1 MIEFSNV
8 TKTYKAG
15 NKAIRKLN
23 IQIADG
29 EFVFIVGRSG
39 SGKSTLLKMLLKE
52 VEPTS
57 GHIIVNG
64 VNLQRMPRR
73 HVPKYRRRL
82 GMVFQDFKLLKD
94 RTVYENV
101 AFAQR
106 VIGVPVRRIRE
117 NVPEMLKLVGLS
129 SKYKFYPNQLSGGEQ
144 QRVAIARALVTKPSI
159 VLLDEP
165 LCNLDVQLRIE
176 MRTEMS
182 YLFHK
187 LKTTVFH
194 VTHDPSEA
202 FAMADRIIVM
212 NGGKIDQADDPKT
225 CYLKPRTA
233 LVAGLL
239 GAGNDLKDISILETG
254 ENGACRIQVG
264 EEQVEGTYF
273 PAQEKAGGDIVS
285 ASEEKARP
293 GQLRFRPED
302 GRWTGGQ
309 ASGNCFKAR
318 AVLSSFEGG
327 CYRVKMVTGNGQEFC
342 IIHQEPIPEQ
352 TEGYVQV
359 EKEKLY
365 VYELAVD

>member
-1 MIEFSNV
+1 MIEISNV
-8 TKTYKAG
+8 IKTYKAG

-23 IQIADG
+23 IHIADG

-144 QRVAIARALVTKPSI
+144 QRVAIARALVNNPE
-159 VLLDEP
+159 VLLADEP
-165 LCNLDVQLRIE
+165 TGNLDRQNAEEI
-176 MRTEMS
+176 MRLLEES
-182 YLFHK
+182 NAQG
-187 LKTTVFH
+187 TTVIV
-194 VTHDPSEA
+194 VTHSQE
-202 FAMADRIIVM
+202 IVDSM
-212 NGGKIDQADDPKT
+212 QKRVITMDKGMVVSDKRGGEI
-225 CYLKPRTA
+225 
-233 LVAGLL
+233 
-239 GAGNDLKDISILETG
+239 
-254 ENGACRIQVG
+254 
-264 EEQVEGTYF
+264 
-273 PAQEKAGGDIVS
+273 
-285 ASEEKARP
+285 
-293 GQLRFRPED
+293 
-302 GRWTGGQ
+302 
-309 ASGNCFKAR
+309 
-318 AVLSSFEGG
+318 
-327 CYRVKMVTGNGQEFC
+327 
-342 IIHQEPIPEQ
+342 
-352 TEGYVQV
+352 
-359 EKEKLY
+359 
-365 VYELAVD
+365 YELQHNLL

>member
-1 MIEFSNV
+1 MIEISNV
-8 TKTYKAG
+8 IKTYKAG

-23 IQIADG
+23 IHIADG

-144 QRVAIARALVTKPSI
+144 QRVAIARALVNNPE
-159 VLLDEP
+159 VLLADEP
-165 LCNLDVQLRIE
+165 TGNLDRQNAEEI
-176 MRTEMS
+176 MR
-182 YLFHK
+182 
-187 LKTTVFH
+187 
-194 VTHDPSEA
+194 
-202 FAMADRIIVM
+202 
-212 NGGKIDQADDPKT
+212 
-225 CYLKPRTA
+225 
-233 LVAGLL
+233 LL
-239 GAGNDLKDISILETG
+239 
-254 ENGACRIQVG
+254 
-264 EEQVEGTYF
+264 EEIN
-273 PAQEKAGGDIVS
+273 A
-285 ASEEKARP
+285 
-293 GQLRFRPED
+293 
-302 GRWTGGQ
+302 
-309 ASGNCFKAR
+309 
-318 AVLSSFEGG
+318 
-327 CYRVKMVTGNGQEFC
+327 
-342 IIHQEPIPEQ
+342 
-352 TEGYVQV
+352 
-359 EKEKLY
+359 
-365 VYELAVD
+365 

>member
-1 MIEFSNV
+1 MIEISNV
-8 TKTYKAG
+8 IKTYKAG

-23 IQIADG
+23 IHIADG

-144 QRVAIARALVTKPSI
+144 QRVAIARALVNNPE
-159 VLLDEP
+159 VLLADEP
-165 LCNLDVQLRIE
+165 TGNLDRQNAEEI
-176 MRTEMS
+176 MRLLEEINAQG
-182 YLFHK
+182 
-187 LKTTVFH
+187 TTVIV
-194 VTHDPSEA
+194 VTHSQE
-202 FAMADRIIVM
+202 IVDSM
-212 NGGKIDQADDPKT
+212 RKRVITMDKGMVVSDKRGGEI
-225 CYLKPRTA
+225 
-233 LVAGLL
+233 
-239 GAGNDLKDISILETG
+239 
-254 ENGACRIQVG
+254 
-264 EEQVEGTYF
+264 
-273 PAQEKAGGDIVS
+273 
-285 ASEEKARP
+285 
-293 GQLRFRPED
+293 
-302 GRWTGGQ
+302 
-309 ASGNCFKAR
+309 
-318 AVLSSFEGG
+318 
-327 CYRVKMVTGNGQEFC
+327 
-342 IIHQEPIPEQ
+342 
-352 TEGYVQV
+352 
-359 EKEKLY
+359 
-365 VYELAVD
+365 YELQHNLL

>member
-1 MIEFSNV
+1 MIEISNV
-8 TKTYKAG
+8 IKTYKAG

-23 IQIADG
+23 IHIADG

-144 QRVAIARALVTKPSI
+144 QRVAIARALVNNPE
-159 VLLDEP
+159 VLLADEP
-165 LCNLDVQLRIE
+165 TGNLDRQNAEEI
-176 MRTEMS
+176 MRLLEEINAQG
-182 YLFHK
+182 
-187 LKTTVFH
+187 TTVIV
-194 VTHDPSEA
+194 VTHSQE
-202 FAMADRIIVM
+202 IVDSM
-212 NGGKIDQADDPKT
+212 QKRVITMDKGMVVSDKRGGEI
-225 CYLKPRTA
+225 
-233 LVAGLL
+233 
-239 GAGNDLKDISILETG
+239 
-254 ENGACRIQVG
+254 
-264 EEQVEGTYF
+264 
-273 PAQEKAGGDIVS
+273 
-285 ASEEKARP
+285 
-293 GQLRFRPED
+293 
-302 GRWTGGQ
+302 
-309 ASGNCFKAR
+309 
-318 AVLSSFEGG
+318 
-327 CYRVKMVTGNGQEFC
+327 
-342 IIHQEPIPEQ
+342 
-352 TEGYVQV
+352 
-359 EKEKLY
+359 
-365 VYELAVD
+365 YELQHNLL